1 MTSLDFGPEMK
12 YIGYQ
17 AFMNCPNLTKINSQ
31 NTVPPTLDSPCF
43 DQSAYASVALTVPQ
57 QSIDAYKAAAEWK
70 EFNNIN
76 GYVAVDAVNADGNIK
91 INGRE
96 IAVNDSN
103 AFVEIYGLSGN
114 TVYSGVPAG
123 NTITLTEGGIYIIRL
138 NGKSIKISVK

>member
-1 MTSLDFGPEMK
+1 MPH
-12 YIGYQ
+12 Q
-17 AFMNCPNLTKINSQ
+17 P
-31 NTVPPTLDSPCF
+31 
-43 DQSAYASVALTVPQ
+43 SV
-57 QSIDAYKAAAEWK
+57 AYKAAAEWN

>member
-1 MTSLDFGPEMK
+1 MMK
-12 YIGYQ
+12 NPSAVHSERQ
-17 AFMNCPNLTKINSQ
+17 INSQ
-31 NTVPPTLDSPCF
+31 NPIPPTLDDPCF
-43 DQSAYASVALTVPQ
+43 DQSSYASVALTVPQ
-57 QSIDAYKAAAEWK
+57 QSIDAYKAAAEWN

-76 GYVAVDAVNADGNIK
+76 GYGAVDAVNADGKIK

-114 TVYSGVPAG
+114 TVYSGIPAG

-138 NGKSIKISVK
+138 KGRAIISVK